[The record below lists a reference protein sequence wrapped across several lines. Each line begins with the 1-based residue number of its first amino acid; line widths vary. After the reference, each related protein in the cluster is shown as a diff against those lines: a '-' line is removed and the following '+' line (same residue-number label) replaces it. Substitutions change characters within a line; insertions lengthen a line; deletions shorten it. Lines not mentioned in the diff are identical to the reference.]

1 MKTVKRIAALFALMF
16 TAAAWA
22 VDAPTPVALWNG
34 DFNETTKGNYTLSAN
49 GNTVAADGSSITIST
64 TATKGVQVAW
74 STSITPSLTVIVKH
88 AGLPAHSTLAT
99 LAAIKGGQPTSY
111 NDNRVGVNLQ
121 ANTSYKTI
129 GYWNGGTGGR
139 LTPDAEMDPA
149 ATTYALKYHAVRN
162 DANRG
167 TYLIQKN
174 TDGSTTQIYYEQ
186 GLVGSGDVIDGV
198 TIGGNAANAGSNY
211 ANFEIIGI
219 AIFDSLLTDA
229 DIAAYEFPKA
239 EEEKKVEPVALFN
252 FGYTTEED
260 GWYNYRQSGGH
271 DLGPVTTNG
280 VSFSATKDIGNFF
293 YTSNTDFGEVN
304 TDFAGDGTYAD
315 VFGVEHATI
324 QEEIKTSLG
333 LSGID
338 FTTAVY
344 KSGQM
349 NGGYTD
355 HPVSVSG
362 LDANSKY
369 VLYAGFGMLRTQYNE
384 QVMGVQID
392 ASGYSTVDA
401 LEYVTTVEGQ
411 NATVATSYQTFTA
424 GTVLKCGSQ
433 GLMVVRLKN
442 VMPKADG
449 SVAFTFRG
457 DKGGINFLAVA
468 KVNEIE
474 EPEETETINYTATG
488 FVTKTY
494 QQTGWNTTIDEIL
507 QYGTLTPTMSGGYM
521 NPKPVTGAAQFITK
535 TTEGSDAVLSMQ
547 MQVVNDGHLKVVE
560 IYLKDSDNGVLI
572 KATRAGHTT
581 GAALGTNQTSFGDQV
596 AENANANG
604 YGVASVALSITKPV
618 NKSVKGTIGEVT
630 TEHSEDYTSNTITAK
645 VTIENEGEYKGE
657 AVLVYVLNGTTNEV
671 AVAEGQTTLT
681 INGLEQEKVYRGTL
695 ALGQKLEGGTVVVI
709 EGIEVPV
716 ALYQG
721 EQKFVWNDKSIV
733 LKTASTISD
742 GAGCTIKPVC
752 NDPDYVDLCDSEYIV
767 SLSASESVDA
777 DDESLEGVQGGVRI
791 AKVDDALELQIIDN
805 GQWTNLADATVDTS
819 YTLTVKFHYNKGEGD
834 EEGATSVT
842 YTLDSTTKE
851 ATNKTDKLKVTE
863 VFIADGTVLPN
874 DLTGLFQ
881 LDKAV
886 VADVEIVIDHDES
899 AEIDAKNLD
908 AAQAIADKMV
918 VAISEEV
925 AKVVSAET
933 YRGYFKVVAKQG
945 TDGKFHAVVEFAPGV
960 QEAIEDDIEEAME
973 KVVSGFSSGS
983 AEIAA
988 KPGLYYG
995 VKRGDDLNNLNIEE
1009 TTLAT
1014 SEKVTITITKP
1025 DTSKSHFYRIIVSP
1039 TPATK

>member
-34 DFNETTKGNYTLSAN
+34 DFKETTKGSYTLSDN

-64 TATKGVQVAW
+64 AKGVTFERSSALANN
-74 STSITPSLTVIVKH
+74 IGMTVIYKFDNLVV
-88 AGLPAHSTLAT
+88 GS
-99 LAAIKGGQPTSY
+99 AIKTIGTASAGGG
-111 NDNRVGVNLQ
+111 NADRVGVNVQ
-121 ANTSYKTI
+121 ISGQTSGIWANTTTYNDGANQTTI
-129 GYWNGGTGGR
+129 STVDTDGQVALVYGPSVANNTGTFLYLKNGSADYTLAYSCGGLKGGNDTVQAMTVGGTRNNGGTF
-139 LTPDAEMDPA
+139 PA
-149 ATTYALKYHAVRN
+149 A
-162 DANRG
+162 
-167 TYLIQKN
+167 
-174 TDGSTTQIYYEQ
+174 
-186 GLVGSGDVIDGV
+186 SGMVI
-198 TIGGNAANAGSNY
+198 
-211 ANFEIIGI
+211 
-219 AIFDSLLTDA
+219 
-229 DIAAYEFPKA
+229 KA
-239 EEEKKVEPVALFN
+239 VALFDQALTQAQIAEYVFPKKSVPAVEPLMLLN
-252 FGYTTEED
+252 VHKDSPVD
-260 GWYNYRQSGGH
+260 GWYNHTQPDGPTIPKSGTI
-271 DLGPVTTNG
+271 TTNDI
-280 VSFSATKDIGNFF
+280 SFAAGNNGNFF
-293 YTSNTDFGEVN
+293 PGNWTRVSSNFTS
-304 TDFAGDGTYAD
+304 GDYAD
-315 VFGVEHATI
+315 VFGQSHTDLI
-324 QEEIKTSLG
+324 DEIKASLG
-333 LSGID
+333 LPEGFA
-338 FTTAVY
+338 FTEDVY
-344 KSGQM
+344 KTGLM
-349 NGGYTD
+349 NGGTSG
-355 HPVSVSG
+355 HTATISG
-362 LDANSKY
+362 LSAEAKY
-369 VLYAGFGMLRTQYNE
+369 VIYAGFGLVKDVTQC
-384 QVMGVQID
+384 QGFKIQS
-392 ASGYSTVDA
+392 SGYTSVESR
-401 LEYVTTVEGQ
+401 EYVTTIAGVG
-411 NATVATSYQTFTA
+411 TSVATSYQTFDENTTIRPGA
-424 GTVLKCGSQ
+424 Q

-442 VMPKADG
+442 VIPTAQGAVSFILDG
-449 SVAFTFRG
+449 ERA
-457 DKGGINFLAVA
+457 GINFLAVA